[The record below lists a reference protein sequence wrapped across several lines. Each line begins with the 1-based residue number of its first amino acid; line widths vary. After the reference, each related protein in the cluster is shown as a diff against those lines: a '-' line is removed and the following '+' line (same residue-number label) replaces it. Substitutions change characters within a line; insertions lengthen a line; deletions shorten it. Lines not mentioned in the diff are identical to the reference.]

1 MSFGEES
8 LSTEIFLIDM
18 LYSPVCAV
26 LGETLIK
33 LVQTGIAQ
41 RADCEC
47 ACLSVIQIDG
57 LFKTV
62 SRQQTESDEVAKSL
76 RK

>member
-18 LYSPVCAV
+18 LYSPVWAV
-26 LGETLIK
+26 LGEILIK

-41 RADCEC
+41 QADCEC
-47 ACLSVIQIDG
+47 ACLSVTRIDG
-57 LFKTV
+57 LLK
-62 SRQQTESDEVAKSL
+62 VAPDNKQNL
-76 RK
+76 TK